1 MELCEF
7 SFIPFGGTQVVNFL
21 DKFLILMNE
30 ESYFTCFPGI
40 GNATDITNAI
50 AYFHGKDIAHKDIK
64 PANILVS
71 NSHYSNLQ
79 GVDLKVAYE
88 KTPIVCKL
96 GDLGEA
102 RSQAAKTNIILQNS
116 STKDLNRGSQ
126 AFIAPEISIDREM
139 LESACIDNLK
149 SVDVW
154 ALLMTFFVIL
164 NPDQRFPFHLN
175 IKFTAPNGAC

>member
-1 MELCEF
+1 MVELCEF

-71 NSHYSNLQ
+71 NSHHSNLQ
-79 GVDLKVAYE
+79 GVDLKVAYK
-88 KTPIVCKL
+88 KTPIV
-96 GDLGEA
+96 
-102 RSQAAKTNIILQNS
+102 
-116 STKDLNRGSQ
+116 
-126 AFIAPEISIDREM
+126 
-139 LESACIDNLK
+139 
-149 SVDVW
+149 
-154 ALLMTFFVIL
+154 
-164 NPDQRFPFHLN
+164 
-175 IKFTAPNGAC
+175 